1 MISARFVQMTVLM
14 FVVVAFA
21 ASGHFQKA
29 HAAEL
34 TLEDARDIFDAGN
47 SFYQHGQF
55 AEAAQA
61 YGEVVDAGY
70 RSAPAYYNLG
80 TAEARVGSNTLAL
93 AHLVRAQKQDP
104 RNDDVAA
111 NLRFVLGSLQQG
123 SAGASPIVEKL
134 TNQSVW
140 ERVYGWFMAEEW
152 LLIIWMILL
161 IGAAGVS
168 FAVLTK
174 RPQLAVAGRG
184 VAIVAGILTLLLV
197 VPAGAQIYASKFKK
211 EAVIIAPSPMLSGPA
226 QRFTQVQMLG
236 EGQLVRLMNHESDGY
251 VRVQSR
257 DGRTGYV
264 RLRSL
269 LELY

>member
-1 MISARFVQMTVLM
+1 MISARGVRMAVVLLAIL
-14 FVVVAFA
+14 VSAGT
-21 ASGHFQKA
+21 GHFQKA

-70 RSAPAYYNLG
+70 RSSPAYYNLG

-93 AHLVRAQKQDP
+93 AHLARAQKLDP

-111 NLRFVLGSLQQG
+111 NLRFVLGSMQQG

-134 TNQSVW
+134 ANQSVW
-140 ERVYGWFMAEEW
+140 ERIHGWLLAEEW
-152 LLIIWMILL
+152 LLIIWVILL
-161 IGAAGVS
+161 TGAGGVS
-168 FAVLTK
+168 LAVLTR
-174 RPQLAVAGRG
+174 RPQLAMAGRG
-184 VAIVAGILTLLLV
+184 VAIGAGILTLLLV
-197 VPAGAQIYASKFKK
+197 IPAGAQIYASKFKN
-211 EAVIIAPSPMLSGPA
+211 EAVIISSSPMLSGPA
-226 QRFTQVQMLG
+226 QRFTQVQILA
-236 EGQLVRLMNHESDGY
+236 EGQLVRLMDHESDGY
-251 VRVQSR
+251 IRVQSG

-269 LELY
+269 VEL